1 MFKSFINSMTVRFF
15 LILLGGTLVS
25 AAIALML
32 AAYEGRDM
40 LDQIRTRHLSERLEQ
55 IMLTL
60 EATPAS
66 AREKIAA
73 INEKSG
79 IRIDFSPLRPL
90 TGHSADAELTA
101 ALTRTLGSNRNI
113 STFQRYDA
121 DCPVRP
127 EKPGDKAVDIK
138 QNSSSPHNCR
148 TVLATLLDGTALR
161 IDIASPP
168 DRLPAPFRPNFLP
181 YLLLFLTCVA
191 GLGFFVAHLATK
203 PLRRLAQAAHDL
215 GQNLEQPRLPE
226 EQGPTEVREAAAA
239 FNSMQSR
246 MRHFIEERTYMLAAI
261 AHDLQTPL
269 TRLRLRLEKVADDDL
284 RTKLVNDLAVTQ
296 DMVKEGL
303 ELARSLNA
311 EEPFELLDMDSL
323 IDTICNDATD
333 AGLEVMHSGKV
344 GIPVMGRP
352 NALRRCLAN
361 LVDNAVK
368 YGDFAHIIVKKEGQ
382 KVIISIIDGGPGI
395 PEHELKAVLQP
406 FKRLEGSRSR
416 DSGGSGLGLT
426 IAYAIAEKHRGTL
439 RLRNI
444 CAGGLGLEVILEM
457 SIG

>member
-40 LDQIRTRHLSERLEQ
+40 LGQIRTRHLSERIEQ

-60 EATPAS
+60 EATPPA

-73 INEKSG
+73 ITEKSG
-79 IRIDFSPLRPL
+79 VRINFSPLVPL
-90 TGHSADAELTA
+90 TGHTADAELTA
-101 ALTRTLGSNRNI
+101 ALTRTLGSNRHI

-127 EKPGDKAVDIK
+127 ETPGGKAADIN
-138 QNSSSPHNCR
+138 QNNNPRNCR
-148 TVLATLLDGTALR
+148 TVLATLLDGTAVR
-161 IDIASPP
+161 VDIASPP
-168 DRLPAPFRPNFLP
+168 DRLPVPFRPNFLP
-181 YLLLFLTCVA
+181 YLLLFLTCIA
-191 GLGFFVAHLATK
+191 GLGFFIAHLATK

-269 TRLRLRLEKVADDDL
+269 TRLRLRLEKVADADL
-284 RTKLVNDLAVTQ
+284 RTKLVNDLVVTQ

-333 AGLEVMHSGKV
+333 AGLEVTHSGKV

-368 YGDFAHIIVKKEGQ
+368 YGEFAHIIVKKEGQ

-395 PEHELKAVLQP
+395 PEHALKTVLQP
-406 FKRLEGSRSR
+406 FKRLEDSRSR

-426 IAYAIAEKHRGTL
+426 IACAIAEKHRGTL

-444 CAGGLGLEVILEM
+444 CAGGLGLEAILEM

>member
-1 MFKSFINSMTVRFF
+1 MFKSFMNSMTVRFF
-15 LILLGGTLVS
+15 LILLGGTIVS
-25 AAIALML
+25 AAIVLML

-40 LDQIRTRHLSERLEQ
+40 LAQIRTRHLNERIEQ
-55 IMLTL
+55 IILTL
-60 EATPAS
+60 EATPAAS
-66 AREKIAA
+66 REKIAA
-73 INEKSG
+73 ITEKSG
-79 IRIDFSPLRPL
+79 VRIDFSPLTAL
-90 TGHSADAELTA
+90 SGHTADAELTA
-101 ALTRTLGSNRNI
+101 ALTRTLGSNRKI
-113 STFQRYDA
+113 TSFQRYST
-121 DCPVRP
+121 DCPTRP
-127 EKPGDKAVDIK
+127 DMHGTKASDVD
-138 QNSSSPHNCR
+138 QNADSPHDCR
-148 TVLATLLDGTALR
+148 TVLATLLDGTAVR

-168 DRLPAPFRPNFLP
+168 DRMPVPFRPNFLP
-181 YLLLFLTCVA
+181 YLLLFLSCVA

-226 EQGPTEVREAAAA
+226 DQGPTEVREAAGA

-246 MRHFIEERTYMLAAI
+246 IRHFIEERTYMLAAI

-269 TRLRLRLEKVADDDL
+269 TRLRLRLEKVSDEDL

-333 AGLEVMHSGKV
+333 AGLEVTHSGKV
-344 GIPVMGRP
+344 GTPVMGRP

-368 YGDFAHIIVKKEGQ
+368 YGGFAHIIVKKEGQ
-382 KVIISIIDGGPGI
+382 KVIVSIIDGGPGI
-395 PEHELKAVLQP
+395 PEHELKTVLQP

-416 DSGGSGLGLT
+416 DSGGTGLGLT
-426 IAYAIAEKHRGTL
+426 IAYTIAEKHRGTL

-444 CAGGLGLEVILEM
+444 CAGGLGLEAILEM
-457 SIG
+457 SIS